1 MNATA
6 NETIVGEEASPTGRA
21 GGVSRLGI
29 PGLDTKAEDP
39 SAQIQQTRFSDYI
52 LDPIRK
58 DEEVVISRGK
68 DPGRTDAPS
77 VLLVSTVSKQPSPG
91 TLKKLENEYSLKDEL
106 NSAWAV
112 RPLALSQESGQAT
125 LVLEDP
131 GGKTLDR
138 LPPGPMEMG
147 QFLCSAGLATALSG
161 HKSGLIHRDI
171 KAGQCSRYSATP
183 ACSDLYGAFTVES
196 PAIAPPH

>member
-1 MNATA
+1 MHIMNAPA
-6 NETIVGEEASPTGRA
+6 NETIVGEAASPTGRA
-21 GGVSRLGI
+21 GGGSRLGI
-29 PGLDTKAEDP
+29 PSLHTEADDP
-39 SAQIQQTRFSDYI
+39 SAQIQQARFSDYI

-58 DEEVVISRGK
+58 DEEFVLCRGR

-77 VLLVSTVSKQPSPG
+77 VLLISTVSKQPSPG

-112 RPLALSQESGQAT
+112 RPLALSQESVQAT

-147 QFLCSAGLATALSG
+147 QFLRLAVGLATALSG
-161 HKSGLIHRDI
+161 LHKSGLIHKDI
-171 KAGQCSRYSATP
+171 KPANVLVTSAT
-183 ACSDLYGAFTVES
+183 GEV
-196 PAIAPPH
+196 

>member
-1 MNATA
+1 MPIMNANA

-29 PGLDTKAEDP
+29 PSLHTEAEAP
-39 SAQIQQTRFSDYI
+39 SAQIQQARFSDYI

-77 VLLVSTVSKQPSPG
+77 VLLMSTVSKQPSPG

-106 NSAWAV
+106 DSAWAV
-112 RPLALSQESGQAT
+112 RPLALSYESRQAT
-125 LVLEDP
+125 HVLEDP
-131 GGKTLDR
+131 GGK
-138 LPPGPMEMG
+138 
-147 QFLCSAGLATALSG
+147 
-161 HKSGLIHRDI
+161 
-171 KAGQCSRYSATP
+171 
-183 ACSDLYGAFTVES
+183 
-196 PAIAPPH
+196 